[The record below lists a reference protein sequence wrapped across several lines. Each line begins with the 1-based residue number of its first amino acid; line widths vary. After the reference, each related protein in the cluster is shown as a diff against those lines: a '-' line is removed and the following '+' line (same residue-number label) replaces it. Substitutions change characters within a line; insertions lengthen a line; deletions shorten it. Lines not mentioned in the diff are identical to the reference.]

1 MNKCKIHSSSFIVYV
16 MYYFAVSLFEMYTRM
31 MPSKIKIRLLRL
43 EQNTS
48 TYN

>member
-1 MNKCKIHSSSFIVYV
+1 MNKCKIHSFSFIVYV

-31 MPSKIKIRLLRL
+31 IPSKIKIRLLRL